1 MFKNKHFIIALIVAP
16 ILAIIAYFGIDIAL
30 SEKPHAAKKGETYK
44 LVSKSNCRYTS
55 GLCDMENGD
64 FKIQFRSD
72 ALTTEQLA
80 LSLKAVIP
88 LQGIKVSLVD
98 HEQDQGSPIAMTAT
112 DSSAQQWQVELPAP
126 QSQESWLR
134 VAVQANDSVYYGDTQ
149 TVFVVYE
156 TLLDQEDE

>member
-1 MFKNKHFIIALIVAP
+1 MFKNKHFIVALIVAP
-16 ILAIIAYFGIDIAL
+16 ILAIIAYLGIDIAV

-64 FKIQFRSD
+64 FKIQFRSETLSSD
-72 ALTTEQLA
+72 QLA
-80 LSLKAVIP
+80 LSLKAAIP

-98 HEQDQGSPIAMTAT
+98 NQQDQASPIAMIAS
-112 DSSAQQWQVELPAP
+112 DDSAQQWQVSLPAP
-126 QSQESWLR
+126 ASQESWLR

-149 TVFVVYE
+149 TAFVVYE
-156 TLLDQEDE
+156 TLLNQDQE

>member
-1 MFKNKHFIIALIVAP
+1 
-16 ILAIIAYFGIDIAL
+16 
-30 SEKPHAAKKGETYK
+30 
-44 LVSKSNCRYTS
+44 
-55 GLCDMENGD
+55 MENGD

-112 DSSAQQWQVELPAP
+112 DSSAQQCRLNCLPPNHKRAGYVSLFKP
-126 QSQESWLR
+126 MTASTMAIHKPCLLFMKHCLIKKMSNSLSW
-134 VAVQANDSVYYGDTQ
+134 
-149 TVFVVYE
+149 FCCI
-156 TLLDQEDE
+156 